1 VTAMFQKMS
10 RQARSVGATKKH
22 VYPFVKKNHGQLPTS
37 MPDKHRRELQR
48 VGKATARLHANW
60 NGSDKHY
67 EKLEQLHA
75 DAERAY
81 ARLARDE

>member
-10 RQARSVGATKKH
+10 RQARSVAASKKH
-22 VYPFVKKNHGQLPTS
+22 VYPFVKKNHGQPPTS

-48 VGKATARLHANW
+48 VGKATAKLSASW
-60 NGSDKHY
+60 NGTDAHY
-67 EKLEQLHA
+67 RKLEQLHA
-75 DAERAY
+75 DAERTY

>member
-1 VTAMFQKMS
+1 MVAFYKSS
-10 RQARSVGATKKH
+10 RRTSTVGATKKH

-48 VGKATARLHANW
+48 VGKATAKLSASW
-60 NGSDKHY
+60 NGTDAHY
-67 EKLEQLHA
+67 EKLERLHA

-81 ARLARDE
+81 TRLARDE